1 MRERKDHPFTRI
13 IIYIILLLALVFFLF
28 PVFWTFVT
36 SFKTQKEFFT
46 YPPVFL
52 PQQIDLHNYVGAM
65 IPPPD
70 GRNGFKSLMDS
81 GIIALGTTILSM
93 ILGAPAAYSLARW
106 KTGGDDLSFWILST
120 RMFPPVA
127 AALPLFFI
135 FQRLKLLDTYYVLI
149 LANTI
154 FVLAFVIWMLKGYFE
169 DLPAEL
175 EEAALIDG
183 CSSLRAFTLIALP
196 LVAPG
201 LVATTLF
208 AFVFTWNEFLFA
220 LLLTRRAVRTL
231 TVMIPSLVGGHEIL
245 WGEIAAAGI
254 VAIIPGILL
263 ALLLQRY
270 LIRGLTLGAV
280 KG

>member
-1 MRERKDHPFTRI
+1 
-13 IIYIILLLALVFFLF
+13 
-28 PVFWTFVT
+28 
-36 SFKTQKEFFT
+36 
-46 YPPVFL
+46 
-52 PQQIDLHNYVGAM
+52 
-65 IPPPD
+65 
-70 GRNGFKSLMDS
+70 
-81 GIIALGTTILSM
+81 
-93 ILGAPAAYSLARW
+93 
-106 KTGGDDLSFWILST
+106 
-120 RMFPPVA
+120 MFPPVA
-127 AALPLFFI
+127 AALPLFFV
-135 FQRLKLLDTYYVLI
+135 FQKLKLIDTYYVLI
-149 LANTI
+149 IANTI

-169 DLPAEL
+169 DLPTEL

-183 CSSLRAFTLIALP
+183 CSSARAFTLIALP

-208 AFVFTWNEFLFA
+208 AFIFTWNEFLFA

-245 WGEIAAAGI
+245 WGEIAASGI
-254 VAIIPGILL
+254 VVIIPGVAL

>member
-1 MRERKDHPFTRI
+1 MGRKDRLGTRI
-13 IIYIILLLALVFFLF
+13 IIYVVLLLTLIFFLF
-28 PVFWTFVT
+28 PVGWTFVT
-36 SFKTQKEFFT
+36 SFKTQKEYFT
-46 YPPVFL
+46 YPPVFV
-52 PQQIDLHNYVGAM
+52 PEKIDLHNYIGAM

-70 GRNGFKSLMDS
+70 GRNGFKSLGDS
-81 GIIALGTTILSM
+81 LIISLGTTILAM
-93 ILGAPAAYSLARW
+93 VLGAPAAYSLARW

-127 AALPLFFI
+127 AALPIFFV
-135 FQRLKLLDTYYVLI
+135 FQQLKMLDTYWVLI

-169 DLPAEL
+169 DLPPEL

-183 CSSLRAFTLIALP
+183 CSSFKAFTQVALP

-208 AFVFTWNEFLFA
+208 SFVFTWNEFLFA
-220 LLLTRRAVRTL
+220 LLLTRKVVRTL
-231 TVMIPSLVGGHEIL
+231 TVMVPSLVGGHEIL
-245 WGEIAAAGI
+245 WGEIAASGI

-270 LIRGLTLGAV
+270 LVRGLTLGAV